1 MKLMA
6 AMAAKHLFWETTL
19 ATYSDRWPQWR
30 QDTYV
35 LKDIDY
41 GMVGAATAAKL
52 LSMTTATK

>member
-1 MKLMA
+1 MA

-35 LKDIDY
+35 LKAIDY